1 VKRGVSWAVLGV
13 WGGGVCKPAKKMLLL
28 PAKWPRM
35 GRAAASL
42 LQELQRRQNTE
53 RNTLA

>member
-1 VKRGVSWAVLGV
+1 LGGFGRV
-13 WGGGVCKPAKKMLLL
+13 GWWRVQASKKKMLLL